1 MSFEGRGN
9 WMKIF
14 RRDEKTSIISG
25 ESDVLFFYHQE
36 MLAQRGLY
44 YNIYM
49 LQIESV
55 DVEERV

>member
-1 MSFEGRGN
+1 
-9 WMKIF
+9 MKIF